1 MSKAKSQMGSQ
12 EQFKGKLYL
21 LSNHRWKI
29 FSNQLYRNV
38 MFIFRI
44 WQLVILC
51 ITIGQSTSIE
61 ILSTQEVFRDWKI
74 RKCCS
79 RSSHKEIELH
89 KTSETFHVL
98 YISMNAR
105 RRKEP
110 ILFCSNFQCGS
121 LNKIPSAYMYDSI
134 WTHNTINAQNGS
146 TMLVQLFEYL
156 IAQICS
162 LFVTYAV
169 RRWHNLIA
177 SVRVLGRTFVG
188 RSDWCLCNLNPLHSS
203 ISIHILHTVLYT
215 FPKVLT
221 RRICLTIKSCLDV
234 WFSADIEGR
243 H

>member
-79 RSSHKEIELH
+79 RSSYKEIELH

-105 RRKEP
+105 RRQEP

-134 WTHNTINAQNGS
+134 WTHNTISAQNGS
-146 TMLVQLFEYL
+146 TMLVQLFEFDSTNL
-156 IAQICS
+156 FAVCNICCS
-162 LFVTYAV
+162 
-169 RRWHNLIA
+169 
-177 SVRVLGRTFVG
+177 
-188 RSDWCLCNLNPLHSS
+188 
-203 ISIHILHTVLYT
+203 
-215 FPKVLT
+215 
-221 RRICLTIKSCLDV
+221 
-234 WFSADIEGR
+234 
-243 H
+243 